1 MIVETSAIVAKG
13 LGVRRGGRWVLRP
26 VSFGL
31 PEGAVGIA
39 GPAGSGTS
47 DLLATLATLR
57 RPHTGRLEVL
67 GHDSGTRGGLRLLR
81 SRIGFLPAESPW
93 AASSTVGDFV
103 AYAAYYQR
111 RPATSVAKVIDGL
124 DLRDVATWPLSSL
137 PPDLRVRAGLA
148 AACVH
153 EPDIAFLDQPFAG
166 LSDTQ
171 AAELGPLIA
180 AAAPTVVV
188 TAAET
193 GPLSPWCDSVL
204 VLHHCRLTPADRAP
218 APSLSR
224 SPSPVEPG
232 AAARAAA
239 QGGAPRR
246 PLPGAVRGQA
256 PLPIG

>member
-31 PEGAVGIA
+31 PQGAVGIV

-67 GHDSGTRGGLRLLR
+67 GHDAGARAGLRLLR
-81 SRIGFLPAESPW
+81 SRIGFLPASSPW
-93 AASSTVGDFV
+93 AASSSVRDFV
-103 AYAAYYQR
+103 SYAAYYQR
-111 RPATSVAKVIDGL
+111 RPPTSVARVLGML
-124 DLRDVATWPLSSL
+124 DLDDVAGWPLSSL

-153 EPDIAFLDQPFAG
+153 EPDIAFLDHPLTG
-166 LSDTQ
+166 LSDTA
-171 AAELGPLIA
+171 AAELGALIA

-188 TAAET
+188 TSAET
-193 GPLSPWCDSVL
+193 GPLTSWCDSVL
-204 VLHHCRLTPADRAP
+204 VLHHCSLTPADRAP
-218 APSLSR
+218 VPCPPPGPAALAAERRAVPS
-224 SPSPVEPG
+224 G
-232 AAARAAA
+232 AARG
-239 QGGAPRR
+239 QT
-246 PLPGAVRGQA
+246 PLPCG
-256 PLPIG
+256 